1 MRIYLS
7 HRAGDDHAKTLVEL
21 LTSSLF
27 AHGVNVAKMPT
38 NLLGRFIVWARQIYV
53 GDLAVRI
60 GFGWSEVARNHGT
73 IAIYQEGDELS
84 TAVAHGLA
92 ERTAETLRTQ
102 LRGFKR
108 CGYKSDRNEL
118 FGDLRKQHRPNI
130 KHNVLL
136 MVCYSSNESN
146 MKSYDENQSRLVIG
160 LTNVIKY
167 WMQ

>member
-7 HRAGDDHAKTLVEL
+7 HRAGDEHARTLVEL

-27 AHGVNVAKMPT
+27 AHGVNVAKMPR
-38 NLLGRFIVWARQIYV
+38 NFFGRLIVWARQIYV
-53 GDLAVRI
+53 GDIAVRI

-92 ERTAETLRTQ
+92 ERTAETLSTQ

-118 FGDLRKQHRPNI
+118 FGDLRKQHSPNI

-146 MKSYDENQSRLVIG
+146 MKSYEENQSRLVIG
-160 LTNVIKY
+160 LTSVLKY